1 MNIKREFILSK
12 NNLPLYD
19 ITNFTAIDYPNHLAT
34 IFWFA
39 GCNMRCDYCYN
50 KSIVFG
56 EAKISQKKAID
67 FLKTRV
73 NLLEGVVLSG
83 GECTQNSSIFEF
95 CQEIKSLGFKIK
107 IDTNG
112 TNPKI
117 LRKLIKNSLVDFISL
132 DYKAPKNRFL
142 KITKNRDFEQ
152 FSKTLKYLI
161 KKEFDFEVRT
171 TIHTGLLNEDD
182 INKIIKDL
190 SKNGYRGDYYLQSF
204 IYDKE
209 TIGKMQ
215 KEKREIDRDKISK
228 DITIIY
234 RDNL

>member
-1 MNIKREFILSK
+1 LSK
-12 NNLPLYD
+12 SDLSLYD
-19 ITNFTAIDYPNHLAT
+19 ITKFTAIDYPNHLAT

-56 EAKISQKKAID
+56 NGKISQQEAID
-67 FLKTRV
+67 FLKTRI

-83 GECTQNSSIFEF
+83 GECTLNPNIFKL

-112 TNPKI
+112 TNPKMI
-117 LRKLIKNSLVDFISL
+117 KKLIKNSLVDFISL
-132 DYKAPKNRFL
+132 DYKAPNEKFYQ
-142 KITKNRDFEQ
+142 ITKNRNFSDFE
-152 FSKTLKYLI
+152 KTLKYLI

-171 TIHTGLLNEDD
+171 TIHSQLLNEDD

-190 SKNGYRGDYYLQSF
+190 FKKGYKNSYFLQNF
-204 IYDKE
+204 IYDND
-209 TIGKMQ
+209 TIGNISQKNKKVS
-215 KEKREIDRDKISK
+215 KEKILNIIDVK
-228 DITIIY
+228 Y
-234 RDNL
+234 RNY